1 MTKRVLV
8 LSATTV
14 VLLVG
19 LTLSAD
25 ASMLTG
31 VSGLPTLTQ
40 GYSPVEHRAI
50 HLLKVFG
57 AFADRVDAP
66 ATAGFGAAGGTGVAA
81 CVAGGGRSPQP
92 R

>member
-25 ASMLTG
+25 ASMFDRGQQLTDFNT
-31 VSGLPTLTQ
+31 GLFT
-40 GYSPVEHRAI
+40 
-50 HLLKVFG
+50 
-57 AFADRVDAP
+57 
-66 ATAGFGAAGGTGVAA
+66 
-81 CVAGGGRSPQP
+81 C
-92 R
+92 